1 MSNGLHCFVVML
13 RVKSDNAFL
22 YFTEILRDKLTYVPM
37 MINKINP
44 FVYKKN
50 IDRIVGPMGT
60 ASLHQLIKILNK
72 GIQSFRSDE

>member
-1 MSNGLHCFVVML
+1 ML
-13 RVKSDNAFL
+13 RDKSDKAFL
-22 YFTEILRDKLTYVPM
+22 YFSEILRNKLTYVPI

-44 FVYKKN
+44 FEDQKN